1 MEELPEFA
9 PRYVLL
15 SYCHT
20 HDDGRLSFPLVMV
33 YYCPPG
39 VKPAM
44 NMIYAG
50 TQVSPGTDGR
60 RGGGKSGR
68 RDAAMTGDGVGRSL
82 WTCAATCV
90 CAACSLWARGCALR
104 ACCVA
109 VL

>member
-1 MEELPEFA
+1 MVLGIRCCARFGA
-9 PRYVLL
+9 SRYVLL

-50 TQVSPGTDGR
+50 TQVSAGQLGE
-60 RGGGKSGR
+60 
-68 RDAAMTGDGVGRSL
+68 TGD
-82 WTCAATCV
+82 
-90 CAACSLWARGCALR
+90 
-104 ACCVA
+104 
-109 VL
+109 

>member
-50 TQVSPGTDGR
+50 TQVSAGQLREMGDRRWLGR
-60 RGGGKSGR
+60 C
-68 RDAAMTGDGVGRSL
+68 DGVAVCVRL
-82 WTCAATCV
+82 CVATHF
-90 CAACSLWARGCALR
+90 
-104 ACCVA
+104 ACCGRCA
-109 VL
+109 DQLLWRM